1 MLISPGSQSPLRNI
15 HSCTEPSEIV
25 GFSFSFFCIHRLM
38 FSHQFIDWAEDAT
51 SILMEQNGSWVC
63 GGGLC
68 VTLAFL
74 MYKIRVEF
82 PHFSWGR

>member
-1 MLISPGSQSPLRNI
+1 
-15 HSCTEPSEIV
+15 
-25 GFSFSFFCIHRLM
+25 M

-82 PHFSWGR
+82 PHVSWGR